1 MRLPRKNAW
10 LIYTL
15 AGIGIFLYY
24 PTYLPL
30 IAIAVV
36 MAILLTDSLSEK
48 EEAKDEPKQ

>member
-1 MRLPRKNAW
+1 MILPKKNAW

-36 MAILLTDSLSEK
+36 LAILLTDSFSEK
-48 EEAKDEPKQ
+48 EEPRDEGKQ